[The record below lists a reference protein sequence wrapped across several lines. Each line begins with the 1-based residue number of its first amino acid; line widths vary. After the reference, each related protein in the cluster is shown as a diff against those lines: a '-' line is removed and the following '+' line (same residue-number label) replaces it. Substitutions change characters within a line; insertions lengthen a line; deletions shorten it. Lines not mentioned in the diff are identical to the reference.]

1 MATNHTTTPPADYG
15 HRLIPSLVDEYART
29 DPDYVFAL
37 VPKAA
42 SFADG
47 LEKIT
52 ISTFARAVNEIASR
66 IDSTL
71 GKSTDFDTIAYIG
84 PTDLRYFVIA
94 IAASKVGYKTLLPSP
109 RNSIEGILSLLQ
121 STKCQTLLS
130 APDTKV
136 DHILEKHS
144 MRHIVIRTFKE
155 WVASESVAHYPY
167 EKTFEEAA
175 HDPFIVIHTSGSTG
189 LPKPVT
195 LYHGGLATP
204 DAHHMMPRLDGYD
217 PEIITPQGQ
226 GPTRI
231 FTSLPPFHVAG
242 ILGSLVFA
250 LYYHQTIVWPPAG
263 RPVSTDMV
271 DDLLDNV
278 EVDGCFLAPSVLED
292 LSQSESSLEK
302 LRKTKFVEYGGGPLA
317 RRAGDIVAKYTNVI
331 NILGSSEAALSPLY
345 HKEPEDWMY
354 FHFNPEMKG
363 VEFREVSDGLYEQ
376 FFLRHPSTDTYHA
389 TWYTFPDQSEY
400 SMKDL
405 FSKHPTKPNLWFYE
419 GRSDDVIVFS
429 NGEKFNPSA
438 MEATLRTHPDVS
450 HVVVVGQARFEPAAL
465 IELKGSP
472 SEEAKKDL
480 LDSFTPYLI
489 KVNETA
495 PAYAKLQRDHIAFIK
510 PDKPMIMADKGTIKR
525 AATTKAYEEE
535 IDEIYANADDASLPT
550 ISLDAEDLD
559 ALTEGLRELLV
570 GTIGLEAI
578 APDQDIFAV
587 GADSLQVMNLVR
599 QLRSSFTAQQGHG
612 VIPPHLITPKIVYS
626 NPTAARLANALHQLT
641 GHSAE
646 VSEKLEEERIKKMEG
661 MLSKYSED
669 LPKASAKDLPEAFAN
684 GVDIKEDDDKLT
696 VVLTGSTG
704 SLGSYLLDV
713 LLASDQVSKIICL
726 NRGIH
731 SEDKQ
736 KKSNASRGL
745 VTEWG
750 RDKVQF
756 LTTDL
761 GKPRLGLNHHDY
773 GLLVKEA
780 SFIIHNQ
787 WQVDFNLSL
796 DSFEPHI
803 AGVRDFITLSSESAK
818 KPPILFTSS
827 VSTLGN
833 WHAKHPG
840 EKVPEKA
847 FHDFTIPLA
856 MGYGESKYIAELLLE
871 AGAEKCG
878 VPAVICRVGQLAGPV
893 TKKGGMWSKQEWLPS
908 IIASSKYLNQIPTDI
923 PSQDTVSWVPVD
935 ITANIILDL
944 VLANAS
950 QPPPS
955 SSAEAPKSHHYNIV
969 NPHPGS
975 WSALVPAVT
984 RYFQG
989 GNDGAAKTP
998 APPITPVPFTAWL
1011 SALRAS
1017 AALGTEDVARNPGI
1031 KLLEFYGGM
1040 SADGAEEEVM
1050 LETAETAR
1058 SSASMRGLGPVGEE
1072 WMGIW
1077 LGQWGF

>member
-1 MATNHTTTPPADYG
+1 
-15 HRLIPSLVDEYART
+15 
-29 DPDYVFAL
+29 
-37 VPKAA
+37 
-42 SFADG
+42 
-47 LEKIT
+47 
-52 ISTFARAVNEIASR
+52 
-66 IDSTL
+66 
-71 GKSTDFDTIAYIG
+71 
-84 PTDLRYFVIA
+84 
-94 IAASKVGYKTLLPSP
+94 
-109 RNSIEGILSLLQ
+109 
-121 STKCQTLLS
+121 
-130 APDTKV
+130 
-136 DHILEKHS
+136 
-144 MRHIVIRTFKE
+144 
-155 WVASESVAHYPY
+155 
-167 EKTFEEAA
+167 
-175 HDPFIVIHTSGSTG
+175 
-189 LPKPVT
+189 
-195 LYHGGLATP
+195 
-204 DAHHMMPRLDGYD
+204 
-217 PEIITPQGQ
+217 
-226 GPTRI
+226 
-231 FTSLPPFHVAG
+231 
-242 ILGSLVFA
+242 
-250 LYYHQTIVWPPAG
+250 
-263 RPVSTDMV
+263 
-271 DDLLDNV
+271 
-278 EVDGCFLAPSVLED
+278 
-292 LSQSESSLEK
+292 
-302 LRKTKFVEYGGGPLA
+302 
-317 RRAGDIVAKYTNVI
+317 
-331 NILGSSEAALSPLY
+331 
-345 HKEPEDWMY
+345 MY

-438 MEATLRTHPDVS
+438 MEATLRTHPDVT

-465 IELKGSP
+465 IELKESP
-472 SEEAKKDL
+472 LEEAKKDL

-535 IDEIYANADDASLPT
+535 IDQIYANADDASLPT

-646 VSEKLEEERIKKMEG
+646 VSEKLEEERIKKMEE

-684 GVDIKEDDDKLT
+684 GIDIKEDNDKLT

-704 SLGSYLLDV
+704 SLGSYLLDA

-736 KKSNASRGL
+736 KRLNASRGL

-761 GKPRLGLNHHDY
+761 GKPRLGLNDHDY

-780 SFIIHNQ
+780 SFIIRK
-787 WQVDFNLSL
+787 STII
-796 DSFEPHI
+796 PH
-803 AGVRDFITLSSESAK
+803 F
-818 KPPILFTSS
+818 
-827 VSTLGN
+827 
-833 WHAKHPG
+833 
-840 EKVPEKA
+840 
-847 FHDFTIPLA
+847 
-856 MGYGESKYIAELLLE
+856 AE
-871 AGAEKCG
+871 
-878 VPAVICRVGQLAGPV
+878 I
-893 TKKGGMWSKQEWLPS
+893 
-908 IIASSKYLNQIPTDI
+908 
-923 PSQDTVSWVPVD
+923 
-935 ITANIILDL
+935 
-944 VLANAS
+944 LANR
-950 QPPPS
+950 QI
-955 SSAEAPKSHHYNIV
+955 NQTT
-969 NPHPGS
+969 NG
-975 WSALVPAVT
+975 
-984 RYFQG
+984 R
-989 GNDGAAKTP
+989 
-998 APPITPVPFTAWL
+998 
-1011 SALRAS
+1011 
-1017 AALGTEDVARNPGI
+1017 
-1031 KLLEFYGGM
+1031 
-1040 SADGAEEEVM
+1040 
-1050 LETAETAR
+1050 
-1058 SSASMRGLGPVGEE
+1058 
-1072 WMGIW
+1072 
-1077 LGQWGF
+1077 